1 MPVMEYSESGE
12 AVEAKESP
20 EPKESNNEPK
30 ESNNEPKE
38 TYKPPATLE
47 PVKDGV
53 MPWAPSAVGA
63 PLPKVTTTLPD
74 GSSAV
79 WDPNGGTWSA
89 ENRTTGTMQPLTEA
103 DMNNIYAD
111 AERAFREKASEPA
124 RAAKMFSDVLSFFG
138 EYGKTVGGWVKDASK
153 PTKEEVERL
162 RRELLERAGN
172 DPIER
177 AKILDSFTKGDIKT
191 AADLVEKGP
200 ATSSSLPAPGTS
212 GGMPP
217 PGGRG
222 GDEPGG
228 RKGDKPERPILT
240 PEQKAAQEV
249 KVAIDQAQAKSTADR
264 QAEQYRLETLARSYN
279 PQAELTRYSSIDPS
293 SAGNPVLAEA
303 MRKYNDL
310 LATTAESEANARRAS
325 EALSG
330 ATKLTAENRDA
341 WKQYY
346 NPADYKA
353 QAVQAQAAQA
363 RASEVAPAVT
373 LTGDYTAD
381 ISRLSGYDPTIQR
394 SAAREQSVEAMNM
407 ARDTAKGLRPSVAE
421 NQYLQDLDAL
431 IASQSAATAG
441 VRGQDSALA
450 QQAAARQ
457 AAAIGQKAVRE
468 TAGLRLQEQQAA
480 EQAYAA
486 QAQGLMI
493 EDQKVASQE
502 KTNELQQAMQITQA
516 NLENAKTALTKDSFN
531 AEAINRVNQLNAQ
544 YQNQASQLNAQLQ
557 NTVNLS
563 NMEQQNNV
571 SLQNAMRA
579 LDAAKYAGSAAQ
591 AALQSQIGLER
602 SDLLSQYGFGK
613 DVTSAR
619 AETLGTVAAGLN
631 TMAGTQLQEQEMKNV
646 MDRWNLSRVDIQRAQ
661 EAARRLGVTRAV
673 LKAAGPG
680 GLLMVKVAEA
690 AGIAPDAMNDI
701 AEFLA

>member
-1 MPVMEYSESGE
+1 
-12 AVEAKESP
+12 
-20 EPKESNNEPK
+20 
-30 ESNNEPKE
+30 
-38 TYKPPATLE
+38 
-47 PVKDGV
+47 
-53 MPWAPSAVGA
+53 
-63 PLPKVTTTLPD
+63 
-74 GSSAV
+74 
-79 WDPNGGTWSA
+79 
-89 ENRTTGTMQPLTEA
+89 MQPLTEA

-124 RAAKMFSDVLSFFG
+124 RAAKMFSDVLNFFG

-177 AKILDSFTKGDIKT
+177 AKILDAFTRGDIKT

-200 ATSSSLPAPGTS
+200 ATSGSLPAPGTS
-212 GGMPP
+212 GGTPS

-222 GDEPGG
+222 GDGVTTAQPV
-228 RKGDKPERPILT
+228 LT

-249 KVAIDQAQAKSTADR
+249 KAAIDQAQAKATADR
-264 QAEQYRLETLARSYN
+264 QAEQYRLETLARGYN
-279 PQAELTRYSSIDPS
+279 PQAELTRYSSIDPA

-346 NPADYKA
+346 NPADYKS

-363 RASEVAPAVT
+363 QASEVAPAVT

-394 SAAREQSVEAMNM
+394 SAARGQAVEAMNM
-407 ARDTAKGLRPSVAE
+407 ARDTAMGLRPSVAE
-421 NQYLQDLDAL
+421 NQYLQDLDAM

-450 QQAAARQ
+450 QQATARQ

-579 LDAAKYAGSAAQ
+579 LDAAKYAGGAAQ

-613 DVTSAR
+613 DVTSDR

-631 TMAGTQLQEQEMKNV
+631 AMVGTQLQEQEMKNV
-646 MDRWNLSRVDIQRAQ
+646 MDRWNLSRADIQRAQ
-661 EAARRLGVTRAV
+661 EAARRLGATRAV

-701 AEFLA
+701 ADFLA